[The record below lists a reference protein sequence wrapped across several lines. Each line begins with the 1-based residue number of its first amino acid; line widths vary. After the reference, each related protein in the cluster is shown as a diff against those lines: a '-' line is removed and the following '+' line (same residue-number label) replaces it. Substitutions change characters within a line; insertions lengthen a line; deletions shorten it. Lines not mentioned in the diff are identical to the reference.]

1 MKLRG
6 VLWLVMVGKRGITKK
21 QLSLEALPLLS
32 SSQALPFTFS
42 FKINT
47 KMKKNALAA
56 AETFTSNI
64 AKEKYDKL
72 GSSVS
77 SESLKKVEFTKKEME
92 DKYQAVYDG
101 IGAKDIKVKNLKSV
115 YDDKENKF
123 NLTYELEMRTS
134 LGKLATQ
141 KYKTTISKQD
151 DDWKIDWKPALIFPG
166 MVKTDKVR
174 ITEDEAE
181 RGQIVDRNGNPL
193 ATTGQFAEAGVV
205 PSKLGEGDEKVKNIA
220 DISKKLEVST
230 DYINK
235 QLDQKWVQADSF
247 VPLVTLNKDN
257 LPEATGLTYAQKEMR
272 TYPLN
277 EATSHLIGYVGEV
290 SAEDIEKKSKTQRW
304 RCHWEKWLRTLL

>member
-1 MKLRG
+1 MASYGGKKRNNKKAIIIG
-6 VLWLVMVGKRGITKK
+6 SIAAVAVLAGIAIYFFIQNQHKD
-21 QLSLEALPLLS
+21 E
-32 SSQALPFTFS
+32 
-42 FKINT
+42 
-47 KMKKNALAA
+47 KNALAA

-235 QLDQKWVQADSF
+235 QLDQNGSKQIASF
-247 VPLVTLNKDN
+247 L
-257 LPEATGLTYAQKEMR
+257 
-272 TYPLN
+272 
-277 EATSHLIGYVGEV
+277 
-290 SAEDIEKKSKTQRW
+290 
-304 RCHWEKWLRTLL
+304 